1 MDTKGTKML
10 AKPIR
15 NDPMYEGV
23 KKVIAKNI
31 PISGSVLDT
40 ARQMVKPISDKKL
53 EQAKAD
59 QRLSYLTA
67 K

>member
-1 MDTKGTKML
+1 MKGTKL
-10 AKPIR
+10 VAKAIR
-15 NDPMYEGV
+15 NDPMYEGI
-23 KKVIAKNI
+23 KKVIAKNT